1 MHDKYGDLLNDDPIA
16 NKRYCVLVPIADI
29 IGESVLIN
37 CYDVYIMKYEWAK
50 VGFKSWGK
58 NLQTP
63 WIGSNGWTWDG
74 DRFGNNFL
82 AHPFTGAGDFN
93 SARACGYNFWESA
106 PFALLGSYTWK
117 LFGENDKPERNS
129 VIVTTLGGIYM
140 GEVLYRISSNILD
153 DRTTGAERVGREA
166 LAFLIDPARGFNRLF
181 QGKTWRSTSTEV
193 YQKEPLTVGFSGGM
207 RAINNGVT
215 FASGPR
221 NPIFNFQLD
230 YGDPFEDKARNPFDL
245 FKVRLECNF
254 GVGRKFVD
262 NVIGYG
268 ILTGTNRTYGNLE
281 ALWGFFFGY
290 DYWDNKEFELY
301 TSSITAGIMTRWNL
315 SKISNLY
322 TKFHIGIAPFASN
335 STVQNPDTSQ
345 FRDYDFA
352 YGGQAQFESTL
363 NLGRYLS
370 FTIADYVYFL
380 HTFNAPSSH
389 ATEELGTTQVSA
401 NGNNLTD
408 IFRPKITISIT
419 HNMKIAFEQ
428 VIYYS
433 TDSSPDFPT
442 IHRKQSEQKVFL
454 TYNIQDFHL
463 HKHDNDK

>member
-1 MHDKYGDLLNDDPIA
+1 
-16 NKRYCVLVPIADI
+16 
-29 IGESVLIN
+29 
-37 CYDVYIMKYEWAK
+37 
-50 VGFKSWGK
+50 
-58 NLQTP
+58 
-63 WIGSNGWTWDG
+63 
-74 DRFGNNFL
+74 
-82 AHPFTGAGDFN
+82 
-93 SARACGYNFWESA
+93 
-106 PFALLGSYTWK
+106 
-117 LFGENDKPERNS
+117 
-129 VIVTTLGGIYM
+129 
-140 GEVLYRISSNILD
+140 
-153 DRTTGAERVGREA
+153 
-166 LAFLIDPARGFNRLF
+166 
-181 QGKTWRSTSTEV
+181 
-193 YQKEPLTVGFSGGM
+193 
-207 RAINNGVT
+207 
-215 FASGPR
+215 
-221 NPIFNFQLD
+221 
-230 YGDPFEDKARNPFDL
+230 
-245 FKVRLECNF
+245 
-254 GVGRKFVD
+254 
-262 NVIGYG
+262 
-268 ILTGTNRTYGNLE
+268 
-281 ALWGFFFGY
+281 
-290 DYWDNKEFELY
+290 
-301 TSSITAGIMTRWNL
+301 MTRWNL

-408 IFRPKITISIT
+408 IFRPKVTISIT